1 MGAALT
7 FVGIVADVGAE
18 RLGVE
23 RVELRL
29 HPDANHQLTEPRE
42 LGDLHRRP
50 LTARQIHPKGSRSRV
65 VPMTEALK
73 KALTA
78 IRHLRGERVF
88 FQCDGSAVDETT
100 LRSWMER
107 AQRQAGLA
115 VNKGQIH
122 ILRHTICSHLA
133 MRGVPAKVI
142 QELAGH
148 ADLTT
153 TMRYMH
159 LAKGSKEAAIAV
171 LDGPAKKN
179 WRPSGDPDSWLKHPE
194 ENQEE
199 RWRPHR
205 DSNSTE
211 RANHNPATTHAK
223 AEFAR
228 ESEGA
233 DRQERLDRP

>member
-1 MGAALT
+1 VRRGQWEGE
-7 FVGIVADVGAE
+7 VVA
-18 RLGVE
+18 
-23 RVELRL
+23 
-29 HPDANHQLTEPRE
+29 
-42 LGDLHRRP
+42 
-50 LTARQIHPKGSRSRV
+50 PKGGRSRV

-78 IRHLRGERVF
+78 IRYLRGDRVF

-159 LAKGSKEAAIAV
+159 MAKGARRRRPSPSSIGLPRRRSVE
-171 LDGPAKKN
+171 N
-179 WRPSGDPDSWLKHPE
+179 FWRPRLLAEKSGRKS
-194 ENQEE
+194 
-199 RWRPHR
+199 R
-205 DSNSTE
+205 
-211 RANHNPATTHAK
+211 
-223 AEFAR
+223 
-228 ESEGA
+228 
-233 DRQERLDRP
+233 

>member
-1 MGAALT
+1 MASA
-7 FVGIVADVGAE
+7 IA
-18 RLGVE
+18 
-23 RVELRL
+23 
-29 HPDANHQLTEPRE
+29 
-42 LGDLHRRP
+42 
-50 LTARQIHPKGSRSRV
+50 SRSRRAAARCLRV
-65 VPMTEALK
+65 CAARQDRDAIAL
-73 KALTA
+73 A
-78 IRHLRGERVF
+78 ILQQAIGRQQQGRVAK
-88 FQCDGSAVDETT
+88 DGVE
-100 LRSWMER
+100 
-107 AQRQAGLA
+107 G
-115 VNKGQIH
+115 
-122 ILRHTICSHLA
+122 
-133 MRGVPAKVI
+133 KVI